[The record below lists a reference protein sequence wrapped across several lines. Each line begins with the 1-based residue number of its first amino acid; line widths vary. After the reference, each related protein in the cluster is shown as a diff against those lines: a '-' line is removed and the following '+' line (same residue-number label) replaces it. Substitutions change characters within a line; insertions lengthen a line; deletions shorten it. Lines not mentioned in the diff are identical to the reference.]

1 MSGLLR
7 QIEQKAARDGA
18 SIPFN
23 YIMDN
28 LPGAVAG
35 AAYSGAKKTIPDTV
49 ENTKQRLNYVN
60 KEYVDPLGQRL
71 KDMLPAGVSVGAN
84 PSFIDP
90 TVTPRLDLSAI
101 SPYVQG
107 SAGATL
113 GPQGL
118 LGYNIDAQVPMG
130 AGFTGVGNYG
140 PQGGNV
146 GVNYAQGGWSAGVN
160 APVAEH
166 TSGVSDMLR
175 RITASFRYTG
185 KF

>member
-18 SIPFN
+18 SRYFN
-23 YIMDN
+23 YIKDN

-35 AAYSGAKKTIPDTV
+35 AAYYGAKKTIPDTV

-118 LGYNIDAQVPMG
+118 LGYNIDAQVPLG
-130 AGFTGVGNYG
+130 SGFTGVGNYQE
-140 PQGGNV
+140 QGGNV

-175 RITASFRYTG
+175 RITASFKYTG